1 MCGPPPA
8 TSGRA
13 DHRLFFAATAS
24 TKHPG
29 HQLPTSLG
37 CAIHAA
43 CPAPLL
49 PSLQSLRINI
59 TWKLYIHIFFFIYVY
74 THIVINIKLSEMI
87 AHCTHVMVVNKGRY
101 SWRRRVDF
109 QQRRLQIRRNLNKRF
124 RDWKS
129 NLPYTN
135 FLFYRPSFFGSA
147 SWFWAQARS
156 RLGSG
161 YSFMLN
167 GLYL

>member
-1 MCGPPPA
+1 MCWPAPA
-8 TSGRA
+8 TCGRA

-24 TKHPG
+24 TKYPG

-37 CAIHAA
+37 CVIHAA

-59 TWKLYIHIFFFIYVY
+59 TWKLYIHIFYMCIYTY
-74 THIVINIKLSEMI
+74 SYRIKLSEMT
-87 AHCTHVMVVNKGRY
+87 ARCTHVMVVNTGRY
-101 SWRRRVDF
+101 SWRRRVGF
-109 QQRRLQIRRNLNKRF
+109 QQRRPQIRRNLNKRF
-124 RDWKS
+124 CDWKS